1 MSKRQSQQSYSHHP
15 LTHLPTYL
23 ATSFNILYSKFK
35 SRRVRPRCPCVGRH
49 RTSWLGG
56 NSRGRW
62 QWPVRPSL
70 LNPILTDKVGR
81 SPYSSALV
89 TRSRQLAL
97 RKHGGKRGPQFW
109 PNLETSETFLMD
121 LEVPCSGDFCVS
133 ESRIFFSLFLPRG
146 FGVSDLSFFLSVWSS
161 GVELLRV
168 HESSC
173 RYSL

>member
-1 MSKRQSQQSYSHHP
+1 MN
-15 LTHLPTYL
+15 
-23 ATSFNILYSKFK
+23 TSACKMALIVNG
-35 SRRVRPRCPCVGRH
+35 PRCPCVGRH

-89 TRSRQLAL
+89 TWSRQLAL
-97 RKHGGKRGPQFW
+97 RKHGGKTWASILAQSR
-109 PNLETSETFLMD
+109 NLGKFLMD
-121 LEVPCSGDFCVS
+121 LQVPYSGDFCVS

-173 RYSL
+173 RYSLSN